1 LNEFIFLPLPHN
13 SINIL
18 NMNTLTKVAIFASGN
33 GSNAENIADYFKNID
48 SITIDS
54 FYANKADAYV
64 IERAKNLGIHC
75 SYYKNSDF
83 REGSIV
89 LDELQER
96 GVSFIVLAGFLLKVP
111 ENIIKEFP
119 NKILN
124 IHPALL
130 PKFGGKGMYGDRVH
144 QAVKEAN
151 ETESGI
157 TIHYVN
163 ECFDDGKIVFQAKC
177 EVLENDSADGIAE
190 KVHALE
196 YRYFPEVIEKVILK
210 KL

>member
-1 LNEFIFLPLPHN
+1 MSLSFYLCHLILFKCYSMN
-13 SINIL
+13 SPI
-18 NMNTLTKVAIFASGN
+18 KVAIFASGN
-33 GSNAENIADYFKNID
+33 GSNAENIVDYFKNND
-48 SITIDS
+48 SIFIDS
-54 FYANKADAYV
+54 FYTNKADAYV

-89 LDELQER
+89 LDELQRR
-96 GVSFIVLAGFLLKVP
+96 GINFIVLAGFLLKIP
-111 ENIIKEFP
+111 ENIIQKYP

-144 QAVKEAN
+144 QAVKEAK
-151 ETESGI
+151 EKESGI

-163 ECFDDGKIVFQAKC
+163 ECFDDGEIIFQAKC
-177 EVLENDSADGIAE
+177 EVLENDGADDIAE
-190 KVHALE
+190 KVHTLE
-196 YRYFPEVIEKVILK
+196 YKHFPEVIEKTILAN
-210 KL
+210 

>member
-1 LNEFIFLPLPHN
+1 
-13 SINIL
+13 
-18 NMNTLTKVAIFASGN
+18 MNTPIKVAIFASGN
-33 GSNAENIADYFKNID
+33 GSNAENIAKYFKNNE
-48 SITIDS
+48 SIIIDS
-54 FYANKADAYV
+54 FYTNKAEAYV
-64 IERAKNLGIHC
+64 IKRAYNLGIHC
-75 SYYKNSDF
+75 SFYKNSEF

-96 GVSFIVLAGFLLKVP
+96 AIDFIVLAGFLLKVP

-144 QAVKEAN
+144 QAVKEAG
-151 ETESGI
+151 EKESGI

-177 EVLENDSADGIAE
+177 DVLENDGADDIAK

-196 YRYFPEVIEKVILK
+196 YKHFPEVIENVILK